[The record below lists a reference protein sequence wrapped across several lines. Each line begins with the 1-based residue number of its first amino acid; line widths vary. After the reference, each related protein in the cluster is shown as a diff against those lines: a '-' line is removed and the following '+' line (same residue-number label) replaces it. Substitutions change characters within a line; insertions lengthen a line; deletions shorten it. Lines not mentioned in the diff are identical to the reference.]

1 MAAAYRSARD
11 GGLMLAAITAFG
23 RFWYRFIVGDDW
35 SIAAAVFIG
44 LVVTYAFHR
53 RGSSAW
59 WLMPA
64 VAVVVLGVSLYRA
77 RLHQRRS

>member
-1 MAAAYRSARD
+1 MLSAI
-11 GGLMLAAITAFG
+11 AAFG

-35 SIAAAVFIG
+35 SIAVAVLVG
-44 LVVTYAFHR
+44 LALTYALHR
-53 RGSSAW
+53 RAASAW

-77 RLHQRRS
+77 RLTQRGSRPT

>member
-1 MAAAYRSARD
+1 
-11 GGLMLAAITAFG
+11 MLAAITAFG
-23 RFWYRFIVGDDW
+23 RFWYRFIVGDNW

-64 VAVVVLGVSLYRA
+64 VVVVVLGVSLYRA